1 MLGFLFSL
9 LNRVGETELR
19 MLLST
24 MLFGDVGVQLLS
36 TMLVRCSC
44 TSGEVPKKLCCRGVN
59 GQVPQERLWYASV
72 AKQCPYS
79 TCFVAA
85 TAVAP
90 SIPGPGVLALAVLR
104 GALVSSCIFSALQI
118 VQLGL
123 YPMAFGMG
131 GFMSSSSAAATGPGV
146 PAVAAV
152 AGPGCCQWHDSTS
165 PIEWLHNPGSPRTY
179 FVRS

>member
-1 MLGFLFSL
+1 MFFPNASLLGFSFSL
-9 LNRVGETELR
+9 RNRVGETELR
-19 MLLST
+19 TLLST
-24 MLFGDVGVQLLS
+24 MLLGDVGVQLLS

-59 GQVPQERLWYASV
+59 GQVSQERLWYASV

-104 GALVSSCIFSALQI
+104 GALVSSCIFSALQTA
-118 VQLGL
+118 QLGL

-146 PAVAAV
+146 PADVAAV
-152 AGPGCCQWHDSTS
+152 AGPGCCQ
-165 PIEWLHNPGSPRTY
+165 
-179 FVRS
+179 